1 MYIYTYTH
9 IFIYPYIHTSRKS
22 VWDIARTDALPD
34 EAMMLLFSTSSGMV
48 AVDAT
53 IAAATPAATLQVLDT
68 LERRV
73 RHTIAVF
80 DTRDA
85 C

>member
-1 MYIYTYTH
+1 MYIH
-9 IFIYPYIHTSRKS
+9 IHIYSYIHTSRKS

-53 IAAATPAATLQVLDT
+53 IAAATPAATLCKKR
-68 LERRV
+68 ERPV
-73 RHTIAVF
+73 RHTTAVF